1 MGPHGEMREMMIDRQ
16 LDLQDKPEREL
27 IDKAV
32 YRDYLQKM
40 IKSTLDRKQREF
52 YCRQLWFYDQIQPL
66 SNEELRRE
74 LERRST

>member
-16 LDLQDKPEREL
+16 LDRQDKPGLEL

-32 YRDYLQKM
+32 YRDYLQKR

-52 YCRQLWFYDQIQPL
+52 YCWQLWFYDQIQPL

-74 LERRST
+74 LERIKT